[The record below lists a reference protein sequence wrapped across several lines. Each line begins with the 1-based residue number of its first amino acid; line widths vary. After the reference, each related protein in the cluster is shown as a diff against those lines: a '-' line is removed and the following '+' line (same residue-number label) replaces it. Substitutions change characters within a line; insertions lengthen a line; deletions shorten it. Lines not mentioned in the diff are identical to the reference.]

1 MAKSKQ
7 IDFSLAPAGFIQE
20 DRSRYILQ
28 VVETFVRLSIPD
40 ILETFSRLTFIK
52 ILLIDVG
59 LSLGDAVTDL
69 IQAFRFLSRTKYPK
83 LSLKIFLQL
92 DL

>member
-7 IDFSLAPAGFIQE
+7 IEFSLAPAGCNHE
-20 DRSRYILQ
+20 DRSRNLLQ
-28 VVETFVRLSIPD
+28 VVETFVRLSIHD
-40 ILETFSRLTFIK
+40 VLETFSRLTFIK

-69 IQAFRFLSRTKYPK
+69 VQAFRFIITIF
-83 LSLKIFLQL
+83 LKIS
-92 DL
+92 

>member
-7 IDFSLAPAGFIQE
+7 IEFSLAPAGCNHE
-20 DRSRYILQ
+20 DRSRNLSQ
-28 VVETFVRLSIPD
+28 VVETFVRLSIHD
-40 ILETFSRLTFIK
+40 VLETFSRLTFIK

-69 IQAFRFLSRTKYPK
+69 VQAFRFIFT
-83 LSLKIFLQL
+83 IFLKNL
-92 DL
+92 LKDFSA